1 MEFQRAQRNLKF
13 LQNEDSM
20 NINNHNT
27 MNGESQRASSIA
39 IETQIPDV
47 QFSLSSDDDSVN
59 TQRRKSS
66 VQKSSVAK
74 EISISNTES
83 DTNVNTMNTSP
94 GAVSQPILEGQKLDM
109 AEENIFINTQIQS
122 RLDDAEEATSLKS
135 KLKQFKYALK
145 SNSPSEVLTDSTIT
159 AKRRPAIRKTKPK
172 LKSKAKS
179 KRDPNIIK
187 NITEFNIN
195 NYERSRTTSLLR
207 QLSGKHKK
215 VLDII
220 KAQESGSNSALSKAK
235 NGKGECGT
243 FDTYS
248 EQEWKHILKLLL
260 EKFPHSESTD
270 LNEVQKF
277 LYGSEQSSSSL
288 GDPETPHKRLWTA
301 SQLPPELPNES
312 AQPEQETKIHNS
324 QSAVN
329 FLSLSQVMDDKSE
342 IMKDEEDK
350 IISGGF
356 SASSPEYGSNLEG
369 QESSAHN
376 TAENTKLIVVA
387 QVNEIALADDTACKP
402 MLVEEDSRSKDTGY
416 EDHDNISIVSDS
428 TDEAS
433 TLFPLDPYRYVFIEN
448 EDRPGLVTDTMG
460 STQFFTPNTSPLDGI
475 IDLTQESFKAV
486 RSLISP
492 LKIENNKTAVS
503 QVSNQVQVPAT
514 RTPTIIPQK
523 NLTKIL
529 KTEEEVNSLENVI
542 RIKLMHEEVS
552 QFNPVIKS
560 DCYEIAVNDS
570 EEEETEYDDKFCIA
584 DIELINLPKGLVQ
597 APPPNLTNNDNIN
610 NKNGVTTTS
619 VADSPE
625 KIHEIITSQS
635 MKELRQSLKT
645 VGLKPMRTK
654 LEIIESLQTASQIL
668 SANTVPAPGH
678 SDEQHNCA
686 INFSK
691 LEIFD
696 HLTELI
702 QSFPDFLERIY
713 TFEPIPLNELIEKLL
728 SVEPFISQIDEMT
741 IREWADIQGICLR
754 NDKKIVK

>member
-20 NINNHNT
+20 NITTRNELD
-27 MNGESQRASSIA
+27 GGSQRVSSIA

-47 QFSLSSDDDSVN
+47 QFSLSSDDDSIN
-59 TQRRKSS
+59 TKERKSS
-66 VQKSSVAK
+66 VKKSSVANQT
-74 EISISNTES
+74 SISDTES
-83 DTNVNTMNTSP
+83 NTNVDTINTGPS
-94 GAVSQPILEGQKLDM
+94 AVSQPDVEDQKPDTV
-109 AEENIFINTQIQS
+109 EENMFINTQIQS
-122 RLDDAEEATSLKS
+122 RLDDAEEETNLKS

-145 SNSPSEVLTDSTIT
+145 NNNSCDVLTDANTT
-159 AKRRPAIRKTKPK
+159 AKRRPAIRKTRPK
-172 LKSKAKS
+172 LKSKTKS

-195 NYERSRTTSLLR
+195 NYERSRTTSLLK

-220 KAQESGSNSALSKAK
+220 KIQEAGNNSSLSKAK
-235 NGKGECGT
+235 NGKGGNGT

-288 GDPETPHKRLWTA
+288 GDPETSHKRLWTA
-301 SQLPPELPNES
+301 SQLPPELSDES
-312 AQPEQETKIHNS
+312 AQPEQETQIRNS

-342 IMKDEEDK
+342 IMKDEEDE
-350 IISGGF
+350 IISGGL
-356 SASSPEYGSNLEG
+356 SASSPEYGNNIEG
-369 QESSAHN
+369 QESSAQLA
-376 TAENTKLIVVA
+376 AEDTELKVAA
-387 QVNEIALADDTACKP
+387 QVNEVVPTDDMARKP
-402 MLVEEDSRSKDTGY
+402 ILVEVDSSSKDGY
-416 EDHDNISIVSDS
+416 DDHDNISIVSDS

-448 EDRPGLVTDTMG
+448 EDKPGLVTDTMG

-492 LKIENNKTAVS
+492 LKAENNKTAVS

-529 KTEEEVNSLENVI
+529 RTGGEVSGLERFI
-542 RIKLMHEEVS
+542 RVKLLHDEVS
-552 QFNPVIKS
+552 QLDPVMKC
-560 DCYEIAVNDS
+560 DCCEIAVNDS
-570 EEEETEYDDKFCIA
+570 EEEDTDYDDKFCIA
-584 DIELINLPKGLVQ
+584 DIELINFPKSITQ

-610 NKNGVTTTS
+610 NKNFTATTS
-619 VADSPE
+619 FADSPE
-625 KIHEIITSQS
+625 KFHEIITSQS

-668 SANTVPAPGH
+668 SANTIVTPGD
-678 SDEQHNCA
+678 SDEQRDWA

-713 TFEPIPLNELIEKLL
+713 TFEPIPLNELIEKLF

-754 NDKKIVK
+754 NDKK

>member
-1 MEFQRAQRNLKF
+1 MEFQRAQRNLKL

-20 NINNHNT
+20 NITNHNEFD
-27 MNGESQRASSIA
+27 GGSQRASSIA

-47 QFSLSSDDDSVN
+47 QFSLSSDDDSMN
-59 TQRRKSS
+59 TQERKSS
-66 VQKSSVAK
+66 VKKSSLAK
-74 EISISNTES
+74 DTFISDTESNT
-83 DTNVNTMNTSP
+83 NVDAINTGPS
-94 GAVSQPILEGQKLDM
+94 AVSQPDLEDQKLDI
-109 AEENIFINTQIQS
+109 AEENMFINTQIQS
-122 RLDDAEEATSLKS
+122 RLDDAEEETNLKS

-145 SNSPSEVLTDSTIT
+145 NNNSCDVLTDANTT

-172 LKSKAKS
+172 LKSKTKS

-187 NITEFNIN
+187 NITDFNIN
-195 NYERSRTTSLLR
+195 NYERSRTTNLLK

-220 KAQESGSNSALSKAK
+220 KVQEAGNSSALSKAK
-235 NGKGECGT
+235 NGKGESGT

-288 GDPETPHKRLWTA
+288 GDPEASHKRLWTE
-301 SQLPPELPNES
+301 SQLPPELSDES
-312 AQPEQETKIHNS
+312 AQPEQEIKIRNS

-356 SASSPEYGSNLEG
+356 SASSPEYGNNLEG
-369 QESSAHN
+369 KECSVHII
-376 TAENTKLIVVA
+376 TENTELIVAA
-387 QVNEIALADDTACKP
+387 QVNGIALTDDKACKP
-402 MLVEEDSRSKDTGY
+402 MLVEVDSSSKDNGY
-416 EDHDNISIVSDS
+416 EDHDDISIVSDS

-448 EDRPGLVTDTMG
+448 EDKPGLVTDTMS

-492 LKIENNKTAVS
+492 LKAENNKTADS

-529 KTEEEVNSLENVI
+529 RTGGEVNGLESFI
-542 RIKLMHEEVS
+542 RVKLLHDEVS
-552 QFNPVIKS
+552 QLNPVIES
-560 DCYEIAVNDS
+560 HCYEIAVNDS
-570 EEEETEYDDKFCIA
+570 EEEETDYDKNFCIA
-584 DIELINLPKGLVQ
+584 DIELLNFPKSLTQ

-610 NKNGVTTTS
+610 NKSGTATTS
-619 VADSPE
+619 FADSPE
-625 KIHEIITSQS
+625 KFHEIITSQS

-668 SANTVPAPGH
+668 SANTIATPGD
-678 SDEQHNCA
+678 SDEQHDGA

-691 LEIFD
+691 IEIFD

-713 TFEPIPLNELIEKLL
+713 TFEPIPLNELIEKLF

-754 NDKKIVK
+754 NDKK